1 MGLGR
6 RTFAPGE
13 VLTASNVMNYLQDQA
28 VMNFAGTAARGSA
41 IGTAVAEGMVS
52 YLNDTD
58 SLEVYRAIG
67 TAAPGW
73 NPVAFESYVN
83 SRSGLIPVVPG
94 TIANTSGSSS
104 FNSSTGLVTFTGVS
118 AISLNNIFTST
129 YKNYRL
135 DYTITSAT
143 GSGGSLLLRLRSGG
157 VNRTDSNHQTAGTQ
171 AQSTNVISSYAV
183 NGGTSFDLGYMTVLS
198 GSFTAGTMNISD
210 PQETLFTKMVSSLI
224 GVTSGN
230 TTGSWQ
236 LGLAHHLA
244 QSHDGF
250 TLYTASGSLITG
262 TLKVY
267 GYN

>member
-52 YLNDTD
+52 YINDTD

-73 NPVAFESYVN
+73 QPVAFVSNVPTLG
-83 SRSGLIPVVPG
+83 GLVPI
-94 TIANTSGSSS
+94 TPTSISVDSGSGSVATGGEIS
-104 FNSSTGLVTFTGVS
+104 FSGATAIRVNGV
-118 AISLNNIFTST
+118 FTST
-129 YKNYRL
+129 YKNYRVVANMAATTAADVTL
-135 DYTITSAT
+135 RVRASGTDLSGANYMYAKANSNSTTYSIQTYTTTGTLINLARAN
-143 GSGGSLLLRLRSGG
+143 GSGFWSAMNFDINSPQLS
-157 VNRTDSNHQTAGTQ
+157 QTTQ
-171 AQSTNVISSYAV
+171 L
-183 NGGTSFDLGYMTVLS
+183 NGQWVD
-198 GSFTAGTMNISD
+198 GSFYGNCWASVLTTA
-210 PQETLFTKMVSSLI
+210 
-224 GVTSGN
+224 
-230 TTGSWQ
+230 
-236 LGLAHHLA
+236 AY
-244 QSHDGF
+244 DGF
-250 TLYTASGSLITG
+250 SIFGATFTG